1 MFKNER
7 YMTKGISNDL
17 PLEISIFL
25 WTLIDEL
32 KGKVQLDY
40 LQVFKLKSEPY
51 GDHKFKII
59 VTHSQEVPVYRK
71 EDEFYY
77 DQAIDGKIF
86 VIDDDTH
93 STMLWSYEY

>member
-1 MFKNER
+1 MFNNER
-7 YMTKGISNDL
+7 YMTRGISNDL
-17 PLEISIFL
+17 PLEISIYL

-40 LQVFKLKSEPY
+40 LQVFKLKSESFEN
-51 GDHKFKII
+51 KFKITI
-59 VTHSQEVPVYRK
+59 THTQEFPEYQEEHICYCDR
-71 EDEFYY
+71 
-77 DQAIDGKIF
+77 QIDGKIF

>member
-1 MFKNER
+1 
-7 YMTKGISNDL
+7 MTKGISTGL
-17 PLEISIFL
+17 PLEFSIFL

-32 KGKVQLDY
+32 KGKVELDY

-51 GDHKFKII
+51 ENKFKITI
-59 VTHSQEVPVYRK
+59 THEQEVPQYQKVHSCYSERL
-71 EDEFYY
+71 
-77 DQAIDGKIF
+77 IDGKIF